1 MEKRIYYTVIFIL
14 LLFFILPL
22 HSQTISTRLSTY
34 FYTWERYDS
43 VLTPGEYTSTN
54 HIRGYQN
61 FLLDI
66 TEGKWSFS
74 TSVQTEEDLIEKSG
88 RGFAYRFYN
97 AYIKGSNLFDVL
109 DVKLGRQYVSAGT
122 GRGTLDGINL
132 KLKLGKEKEFHLSGY
147 AGGLT
152 PYTYDF
158 DDYGVFFKNF
168 AFGGQLSY
176 FGVKDLKLSAS
187 YFNKHRKP
195 QSYTTVRADSSFN
208 RMEYIVDIDEFAD
221 QLGGLDFSYRKLKY
235 NFFGK
240 LYYDFNLK
248 KLYRGEIN
256 GSVSAT
262 DKLRFSLGYT
272 YRQPQISY
280 NSIFWVFNY
289 RQYNELEL
297 GADYLLNKNI
307 NIYAKAA
314 NVFYTDENSLRFQ
327 VGFSHPNFG
336 LSIIKYSGYTGE
348 SEGAYGYVNYELM
361 KSKLSLTS
369 GLSYSNYKIK
379 NYSDEKENS
388 LSGMLGFTYRPVN
401 RITIDVQGQ
410 LISNRIYKTDT
421 RLLLGINYWLFSKL

>member
-1 MEKRIYYTVIFIL
+1 MEKRIFYPVIIIL
-14 LLFFILPL
+14 LLFLILPL

-43 VLTPGEYTSTN
+43 VLTVGEYSSTS
-54 HIRGYQN
+54 HLRGYQN

-74 TSVQTEEDLIEKSG
+74 TSIQTEEDFIEKSD

-97 AYIKGSNLFDVL
+97 AYIKGSNLFDML

-152 PYTYDF
+152 PYTYNF

-187 YFNKHRKP
+187 YFNKNRKP

-208 RMEYIVDIDEFAD
+208 RMEYVVDIDEFAD
-221 QLGGLDFSYRKLKY
+221 QLGGMDFSFRKPKY

-256 GSVSAT
+256 GSVNAT
-262 DKLRFSLGYT
+262 DKLKFSLGYT

-297 GADYLLNKNI
+297 GADYLVNKNI
-307 NIYAKAA
+307 NIYARAA
-314 NVFYTDENSLRFQ
+314 NVFYTDENSLRVQ
-327 VGFSHPNFG
+327 LGFSHPNYG
-336 LSIIKYSGYTGE
+336 LSIIKYTGYAGE
-348 SEGAYGYVNYELM
+348 SEGAYGYFNYELM
-361 KSKLSLTS
+361 RSKLSLTS

>member
-1 MEKRIYYTVIFIL
+1 MEKRIFYPVIIIL
-14 LLFFILPL
+14 LLFLILPL

-43 VLTPGEYTSTN
+43 ILTGGEYSSTS
-54 HIRGYQN
+54 HLRGYQN
-61 FLLDI
+61 LLLDI

-74 TSVQTEEDLIEKSG
+74 TSVQTEEDLMEKSG

-187 YFNKHRKP
+187 YFNKNRKP

-208 RMEYIVDIDEFAD
+208 RMEYVVDIDEFAD
-221 QLGGLDFSYRKLKY
+221 QLGGLDFSFRKPKY
-235 NFFGK
+235 DFFGK

-289 RQYNELEL
+289 RQYNELEI
-297 GADYLLNKNI
+297 GADYLVNKNI
-307 NIYAKAA
+307 NIYARAA
-314 NVFYTDENSLRFQ
+314 NVFYTDENSLRAQ
-327 VGFSHPNFG
+327 LGFSHPNFG
-336 LSIIKYSGYTGE
+336 LSIIKYTGYAGE
-348 SEGAYGYVNYELM
+348 SEGAYGYFNYELM

-388 LSGMLGFTYRPVN
+388 FSGMLGFTYRPVN

-421 RLLLGINYWLFSKL
+421 RLLVGINYWLFSKL

>member
-1 MEKRIYYTVIFIL
+1 MNGKY
-14 LLFFILPL
+14 
-22 HSQTISTRLSTY
+22 SSTTHL
-34 FYTWERYDS
+34 
-43 VLTPGEYTSTN
+43 
-54 HIRGYQN
+54 RGYQN

-66 TEGKWSFS
+66 SEGKWSFS
-74 TSVQTEEDLIEKSG
+74 TSVQTEEDIIEKSG

-97 AYIKGSNLFDVL
+97 AFIKGSNLFNIL
-109 DVKLGRQYVSAGT
+109 DLKLGRQYISAGT

-132 KLKLGKEKEFHLSGY
+132 KLKLGKEKEYHLSGY

-158 DDYGVFFKNF
+158 NDYGVFFKNF

-176 FGVKDLKLSAS
+176 FGVKNLKLSAS

-208 RMEYIVDIDEFAD
+208 KTEYVVDIDEFAD
-221 QLGGLDFSYRKLKY
+221 QLGGLDFSYRKPKY
-235 NFFGK
+235 DFFGK

-256 GSVSAT
+256 GSISAT

-289 RQYNELEL
+289 RNFNEVEA
-297 GADYLLNKNI
+297 GVDYLLNKSFNF
-307 NIYAKAA
+307 YAKAA
-314 NVFYTDENSLRFQ
+314 NVFYTDENSLRVQ
-327 VGFSHPNFG
+327 LGISHPNFG
-336 LSIIKYSGYTGE
+336 LSLIKYTGYSGE
-348 SEGAYGYVNYELM
+348 SDGIYAYFNHELL
-361 KSKLSLTS
+361 KSELALTS
-369 GLSYSNYKIK
+369 GLNYSKYRIK
-379 NYSDEKENS
+379 NYSDEKENTFG
-388 LSGMLGFTYRPVN
+388 GMLGLTYRPFN
-401 RITIDVQGQ
+401 RITIDIQGQ